1 MNVLEE
7 FENYRKARHQE
18 TRAWR
23 SKTGVKVL
31 GTICCCIPEEIIHA
45 AGMLPVRLL
54 SEHEPTTEADL
65 HLPSNL
71 CPYCKSWFDQL
82 LKGKYDYLD
91 GIVIPNV
98 CNVVKATY
106 GFSKYLLKL
115 PYVYFVDV
123 PQRISSEGVEFFT
136 NVLLDFKRSFED
148 FSGKPISDE
157 ALRHSI
163 DVYNENRTLLDKVY
177 ALRKIFPSVL
187 SGSEAQSMVISSM
200 LMPKEAHNRLL
211 SRVLPDIEKADKV
224 SDKRVKLFISA
235 SILDDTEFLKLIEEC
250 GGNVISDDM
259 PMGSRYFFG
268 LVNSEDKPLHALA
281 ERYLTKI
288 ACPRKMLPADR
299 LVFSLSRMEG
309 ANISGTIIH
318 SLRACDPHL
327 YEYPLLRQ
335 EMEHRGLPVL
345 FFRSE
350 ETATEWEQQK
360 TDIEAFIEMLQDRLE

>member
-1 MNVLEE
+1 MLKE
-7 FENYRKARHQE
+7 FENYRKSRHQE
-18 TRAWR
+18 TRVWR
-23 SKTGVKVL
+23 SQTGSKVL

-106 GFSKYLLKL
+106 SFSKYLLKL
-115 PYVYFVDV
+115 PYVHFVDV
-123 PQRISSEGVEFFT
+123 PQRISSEGVEFFA
-136 NVLLDFKRSFED
+136 NVLLDFKKSLED

-157 ALRHSI
+157 ALRYSI

-177 ALRKIFPSVL
+177 TLRKTFPSVL
-187 SGSEAQSMVISSM
+187 NGSEAQSIVISSM

-211 SRVLPDIEKADKV
+211 SRVLTDMEKAEKV

-235 SILDDTEFLKLIEEC
+235 SILDNTEFLKLIEEC
-250 GGNVISDDM
+250 GGNVIADDM
-259 PMGSRYFFG
+259 PMGSRYFYG
-268 LVNSEDKPLHALA
+268 LVNSESKPLHALA

-299 LVFSLSRMEG
+299 LAFALGRMEG
-309 ANISGTIIH
+309 ANINGTIIH
-318 SLRACDPHL
+318 SMRACDPHL

-360 TDIEAFIEMLQDRLE
+360 TDIEAFIEILQDSLE